1 VLHCL
6 AADGPDLEQRIKRL
20 GKGVGDVTVNIFL
33 REMRSIWPKAQPL
46 PSKQTVQAAKALG
59 LIANDL
65 AHGRAILEALKAAAK
80 EDGLKPEDFPDFEA
94 ALVRYGLATKKGLSA
109 LLR

>member
-1 VLHCL
+1 MLHCL
-6 AADGPDLEQRIKRL
+6 AADDPDWERRIKWP
-20 GKGVGDVTVNIFL
+20 GKGIGDVTVNIFL

-65 AHGRAILEALKAAAK
+65 A
-80 EDGLKPEDFPDFEA
+80 DGLKPEDFPVFEA
-94 ALVRYGLATKKGLSA
+94 ALVRYGLAMRKRA
-109 LLR
+109 